1 MYPTDDVL
9 LNVKTKPSI
18 WIRVC
23 MLLSGLGLFAGFS
36 IGCSTPNVAIFS
48 INSDP
53 GVDFLAPR
61 RATVCVLPQR
71 DGQFDLSLQPD
82 LCEKVLIDEV
92 ESGLLMAGFSVVS
105 PEDRDEADYL
115 LFCVW
120 NSRPITETHVGT
132 YRTHRGNYRTYYETH
147 HTSVIIPVRRRYRL
161 GQLELAAVD
170 SASASATASHPQ
182 RLAKLAIWM
191 ADITAN
197 GPMVFHDRPWLV
209 AEAMLEWGQ
218 TSHWR
223 TDYNAAIKA
232 QRE

>member
-1 MYPTDDVL
+1 MSIFQKRCLAAALGVFIIAVL
-9 LNVKTKPSI
+9 VTFITELIQKPI
-18 WIRVC
+18 
-23 MLLSGLGLFAGFS
+23 
-36 IGCSTPNVAIFS
+36 
-48 INSDP
+48 
-53 GVDFLAPR
+53 
-61 RATVCVLPQR
+61 
-71 DGQFDLSLQPD
+71 
-82 LCEKVLIDEV
+82 
-92 ESGLLMAGFSVVS
+92 
-105 PEDRDEADYL
+105 
-115 LFCVW
+115 
-120 NSRPITETHVGT
+120 PITVTHVGT

-170 SASASATASHPQ
+170 SASASATESHPQ

-218 TSHWR
+218 TNHWR